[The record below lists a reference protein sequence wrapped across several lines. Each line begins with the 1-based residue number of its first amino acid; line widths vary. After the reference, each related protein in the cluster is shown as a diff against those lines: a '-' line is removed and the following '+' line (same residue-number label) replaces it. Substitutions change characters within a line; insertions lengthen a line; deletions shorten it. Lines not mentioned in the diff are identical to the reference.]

1 MVTVVVSL
9 GLEELEP
16 LAEAAQNMAVPVV
29 LVDVEATVKTIG
41 LLPQA
46 ALEPPEV
53 LGKPSMVKIF
63 CCLCLIY
70 LIWIKK

>member
-1 MVTVVVSL
+1 MVAVVVSP

-46 ALEPPEV
+46 ALE
-53 LGKPSMVKIF
+53 
-63 CCLCLIY
+63 
-70 LIWIKK
+70 